1 MSKNYNPA
9 NANND
14 IQVQGRSRGGRLLGK
29 ASEALN
35 KAEH

>member
-1 MSKNYNPA
+1 MLIMMYTKYW
-9 NANND
+9 
-14 IQVQGRSRGGRLLGK
+14 GRSRGGRLLGK